1 MMKQINKIR
10 QERVIELVKAKLSD
24 IPTMQALVISEV
36 KEGIILNRSEDEVAT
51 NIRSYV
57 LAKKD
62 GVLVGYTALHIHSKR
77 LAEIRSLIVDKN
89 YRNLKIGQRMV
100 EFTLKE
106 AKELAVEEDV
116 LVLTYL
122 PAFFEKLN
130 FKEINKELIPEHKI
144 WADCIKCIHFPVCN
158 ETALVYKLV

>member
-1 MMKQINKIR
+1 
-10 QERVIELVKAKLSD
+10 VIELVKAKLSD
-24 IPTMQALVISEV
+24 IPDMQALVVGEV
-36 KEGIILNRSEDEVAT
+36 KDGVILNRTEDEVAT

-57 LAKKD
+57 LAKDEEKI
-62 GVLVGYTALHIHSKR
+62 VGYTALHVHSKR
-77 LAEIRSLIVDKN
+77 LAEIRSLIVDEK
-89 YRNLKIGQRMV
+89 YRGQKVGQRMV

-106 AKELAVEEDV
+106 AKDLGVEEDV

-122 PAFFEKLN
+122 PLFFEKLG

-158 ETALVYKLV
+158 EVALVYKVA